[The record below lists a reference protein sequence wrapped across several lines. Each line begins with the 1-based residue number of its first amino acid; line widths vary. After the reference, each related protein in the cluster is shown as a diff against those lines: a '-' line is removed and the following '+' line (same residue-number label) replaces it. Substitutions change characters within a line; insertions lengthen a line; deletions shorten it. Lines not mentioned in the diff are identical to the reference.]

1 MKRGLNKYINK
12 FYTKFLSIDL
22 HISSKKKSEVRR
34 GGKVKLPRKDFGT
47 SGYRTF
53 VQRRPRAPP
62 FRYFW
67 IGFVNFD
74 SITRIN
80 FH

>member
-53 VQRRPRAPP
+53 VKRRTQGPT
-62 FRYFW
+62 
-67 IGFVNFD
+67 V
-74 SITRIN
+74 
-80 FH
+80 